1 MLHTIIKE
9 NAYQDSVVLMLLT
22 NKISTIDGVNRVSI
36 MMGTPANK
44 DIFGTSG
51 LRTAELEAA
60 SANDMAIVADTDDA
74 SKLNEILEEVDA
86 FLASQA
92 TKESSNTTETARTWD
107 KAMKLDPDANMALI
121 SIPGT
126 YAATEADRALDE
138 GLHAFIFSDNMPME
152 EELRLKQKAHDKG
165 LLVMGP
171 DCGTGIVNGVPMAFT
186 NVVKPGNIGI
196 VGASGTGIQEVSTII
211 DRLGGG
217 VTNAIGT
224 GGRDLSETVGGIT
237 MLDAIAALEKQADTD
252 VIVVISK
259 PPAKVIRDKVLA
271 LLRTITKPAVTIF
284 LGEKPTYHETNLYHA
299 YTLEETARIAVALA
313 KGQTVTATTSQ
324 ITKPEITLTPE
335 QKHMKGYYS
344 GGTLA
349 SEAAMLIADALAL
362 KEGLI
367 KQDGYIL
374 KTEGHEVIDLG
385 DDIYTQGKPHPMID
399 PEKRIAFIEDA
410 ANDPETAVILLDVVL
425 GYGSHEDMAGQLAP
439 AIKLV
444 IAKAKAAGRELAV
457 IGTVCGTLQDPQ
469 DYHEQRQTL
478 IDAGVIVKDS
488 NNEAVRTGLAIVGYE
503 VVDEDKAI
511 RETENDAPVAQSL
524 EASDAMLDLLA
535 KQPRVI
541 NVGLKSFAEA
551 ITETGGRVVQFD
563 WRPVAGGDA
572 KLQKVLQFL
581 NSYRAETADVK

>member
-22 NKISTIDGVNRVSI
+22 NKVSTIEGVNRVSI

-51 LRTAELEAA
+51 LRTEELEAA
-60 SANDMAIVADTDDA
+60 SANDMAIVVDTEDA
-74 SKLNEILEEVDA
+74 SKIDEILAEVDA

-126 YAATEADRALDE
+126 YAVAEADRALDE
-138 GLHAFIFSDNMPME
+138 GLHAFIFSDNMPIE

-165 LLVMGP
+165 LFVMGP

-259 PPAKVIRDKVLA
+259 PPAKAIRDKVLA
-271 LLRTITKPAVTIF
+271 LLRTISKPAVTIF
-284 LGEKPTYHETNLYHA
+284 LGEKPTYHEANLYHA
-299 YTLEETARIAVALA
+299 YTLEETARIAVELA
-313 KGQTVTATTSQ
+313 KGEAITAVETEIVTPD
-324 ITKPEITLTPE
+324 IRLTPE
-335 QKHMKGYYS
+335 QKHIKGYYS

-349 SEAAMLIADALAL
+349 SEAAMLIADALQL

-439 AIKLV
+439 AIKDV

-469 DYHEQRQTL
+469 DYKEQRQTL
-478 IDAGVIVKDS
+478 ENSGVIVKDS
-488 NNEAVRTGLAIVGYE
+488 NNEAVRTGLALVGRTVE
-503 VVDEDKAI
+503 EADKAI
-511 RETENDAPVAQSL
+511 REVESGEAAPIL
-524 EASDAMLDLLA
+524 EASDAMLNLLA

-563 WRPVAGGDA
+563 WRPVAGGNTE
-572 KLQKVLQFL
+572 LQKVLQFL

>member
-22 NKISTIDGVNRVSI
+22 NKISTIAGVNRVSI

-44 DIFGTSG
+44 DIFGSSG
-51 LRTAELEAA
+51 LRTEELEKA
-60 SANDMAIVADTDDA
+60 SANDMAIVVDIDDA
-74 SKLNEILEEVDA
+74 SILDEILTEVDA

-92 TKESSNTTETARTWD
+92 TKESGNETETARTWD

-126 YAATEADRALDE
+126 YAASEADRALDE
-138 GLHAFIFSDNMPME
+138 GLHAFIFSDNVPIE
-152 EELRLKQKAHDKG
+152 EELRLKQKAHEKG

-237 MLDAIAALEKQADTD
+237 MLDAIAALDKQADTD

-259 PPAKVIRDKVLA
+259 PPAKAIRDKVLA
-271 LLRTITKPAVTIF
+271 LLRTISKPAVTIF
-284 LGEKPTYHETNLYHA
+284 LGEKPTYHEENLYHA
-299 YTLEETARIAVALA
+299 YTLEETARIAVQLA
-313 KGQTVTATTSQ
+313 KGQEVTATQTTIDVPNISF
-324 ITKPEITLTPE
+324 TPE
-335 QKHMKGYYS
+335 QKHLKGYYS

-399 PEKRIAFIEDA
+399 PEKRIAFIRDA

-439 AIKLV
+439 AIKEV
-444 IAKAKAAGRELAV
+444 IAKAKEAGREIAV

-469 DYHEQRQTL
+469 DYNEQRQTL
-478 IDAGVIVKDS
+478 EAAGVIVKDS
-488 NNEAVRTGLAIVGYE
+488 NNEAVRTGLELVGHK
-503 VVDEDKAI
+503 VQDNDKAI
-511 RETENDAPVAQSL
+511 QKVDSETTAPVL
-524 EASDAMLDLLA
+524 NASDAMLDLLA

>member
-22 NKISTIDGVNRVSI
+22 NKISTIAGVNRVSI

-44 DIFGTSG
+44 DIFGSSG
-51 LRTAELEAA
+51 LRTEELEKA
-60 SANDMAIVADTDDA
+60 SANDMAIVIDTDDA
-74 SKLNEILEEVDA
+74 SILDEILTEVDA

-92 TKESSNTTETARTWD
+92 TKESGNETETARTWD

-126 YAATEADRALDE
+126 YAASEADRALDE
-138 GLHAFIFSDNMPME
+138 GLHAFIFSDNVPIE
-152 EELRLKQKAHDKG
+152 EELRLKQKAHEKG

-237 MLDAIAALEKQADTD
+237 MLDAIAALDKQADTD

-259 PPAKVIRDKVLA
+259 PPAKAIRDKVLA
-271 LLRTITKPAVTIF
+271 LLRTISKPAVTIF
-284 LGEKPTYHETNLYHA
+284 LGEKPTYHEENLYHA
-299 YTLEETARIAVALA
+299 YTLEETARIAVQLA
-313 KGQTVTATTSQ
+313 KGQEVTATQTTIDVPNISF
-324 ITKPEITLTPE
+324 TPE
-335 QKHMKGYYS
+335 QKHLKGYYS

-399 PEKRIAFIEDA
+399 PEKRIAFIRDA

-439 AIKLV
+439 AIKEV
-444 IAKAKAAGRELAV
+444 IAKAKEAGREIAV

-469 DYHEQRQTL
+469 DYNEQRQTL
-478 IDAGVIVKDS
+478 EAAGVIVKDS
-488 NNEAVRTGLAIVGYE
+488 NNEAVRTGLELVGHK
-503 VVDEDKAI
+503 VQDNDKAI
-511 RETENDAPVAQSL
+511 QKVDSETTAPVL
-524 EASDAMLDLLA
+524 NASDAMLDLLA

>member
-74 SKLNEILEEVDA
+74 SKLDEILEEVDA

-107 KAMKLDPDANMALI
+107 KAMKLDSDANMALI

-259 PPAKVIRDKVLA
+259 PPAKAIRDKVLA

-439 AIKLV
+439 AIKHV

-469 DYHEQRQTL
+469 DYNEQRQTL

>member
-22 NKISTIDGVNRVSI
+22 NKVSTIEGVNRVSI

-51 LRTAELEAA
+51 LRTEELEAA
-60 SANDMAIVADTDDA
+60 SANDMAIVVDTEDA
-74 SKLNEILEEVDA
+74 SKIDEILAEVDA

-126 YAATEADRALDE
+126 YAAAEADRALDE
-138 GLHAFIFSDNMPME
+138 GLHAFIFSDNMPIE

-171 DCGTGIVNGVPMAFT
+171 DCGTGIVNGIPMAFT

-259 PPAKVIRDKVLA
+259 PPAKAIRDKVLA
-271 LLRTITKPAVTIF
+271 LLRTISKPAVTIF
-284 LGEKPTYHETNLYHA
+284 LGEKPTYHEANLYHA

-313 KGQTVTATTSQ
+313 KGEAVTAVET
-324 ITKPEITLTPE
+324 EIVTPDIRLTPE
-335 QKHMKGYYS
+335 QKHIKGYYS

-349 SEAAMLIADALAL
+349 SEAAMLIADALQL

-439 AIKLV
+439 AIKDV

-469 DYHEQRQTL
+469 DYNEQRQTL
-478 IDAGVIVKDS
+478 EAAGVIVKDS
-488 NNEAVRTGLAIVGYE
+488 NNEAVRTGLAIVGHTVE
-503 VVDEDKAI
+503 EADKAI
-511 RETENDAPVAQSL
+511 QDVATGVEAPIL

-535 KQPRVI
+535 KQPCVI

-551 ITETGGRVVQFD
+551 ITETGGRVVQLD
-563 WRPVAGGDA
+563 WRPVAGGNTE
-572 KLQKVLQFL
+572 LQKVLQFL

>member
-22 NKISTIDGVNRVSI
+22 NKISTIAGVNRVSI

-44 DIFGTSG
+44 DIFGSSG
-51 LRTAELEAA
+51 LRTEELEKA
-60 SANDMAIVADTDDA
+60 SANDMAIVVDTDDA
-74 SKLNEILEEVDA
+74 SILDEILTEVDA

-92 TKESSNTTETARTWD
+92 TKESNNETETARTWD
-107 KAMKLDPDANMALI
+107 KAMKLDSDANMALI

-126 YAATEADRALDE
+126 YAASEADRALDE
-138 GLHAFIFSDNMPME
+138 GLHAFIFSDNVPIE
-152 EELRLKQKAHDKG
+152 EELRLKQKAHEKG

-237 MLDAIAALEKQADTD
+237 MLDAIAALDKQADTD

-259 PPAKVIRDKVLA
+259 PPAKAIRDKVLA
-271 LLRTITKPAVTIF
+271 LLRTISKPAVTIF
-284 LGEKPTYHETNLYHA
+284 LGEKPTYHEENLYHA
-299 YTLEETARIAVALA
+299 YTLEETARIAVQLA
-313 KGQTVTATTSQ
+313 KGQEVTATQTTIDVPNISF
-324 ITKPEITLTPE
+324 TPE
-335 QKHMKGYYS
+335 QKHLKGYYS

-399 PEKRIAFIEDA
+399 PEKRIAFIRDA

-439 AIKLV
+439 AIKEV
-444 IAKAKAAGRELAV
+444 IAKAKEAGREIAV

-469 DYHEQRQTL
+469 DYNEQRQTL
-478 IDAGVIVKDS
+478 EAAGVIVKDS
-488 NNEAVRTGLAIVGYE
+488 NNEAVRTGLELVGHK
-503 VVDEDKAI
+503 VQDNDKAI
-511 RETENDAPVAQSL
+511 QKVDSETTAPVL
-524 EASDAMLDLLA
+524 NASDAMLDLLA

>member
-1 MLHTIIKE
+1 
-9 NAYQDSVVLMLLT
+9 
-22 NKISTIDGVNRVSI
+22 
-36 MMGTPANK
+36 
-44 DIFGTSG
+44 
-51 LRTAELEAA
+51 
-60 SANDMAIVADTDDA
+60 
-74 SKLNEILEEVDA
+74 
-86 FLASQA
+86 
-92 TKESSNTTETARTWD
+92 
-107 KAMKLDPDANMALI
+107 
-121 SIPGT
+121 
-126 YAATEADRALDE
+126 
-138 GLHAFIFSDNMPME
+138 
-152 EELRLKQKAHDKG
+152 
-165 LLVMGP
+165 MGP

-237 MLDAIAALEKQADTD
+237 MLDAIAALDKQADTD

-259 PPAKVIRDKVLA
+259 PPAKAIRDKVLA
-271 LLRTITKPAVTIF
+271 LLRTISKPAVTIF
-284 LGEKPTYHETNLYHA
+284 LGEKPTYHEENLYHA
-299 YTLEETARIAVALA
+299 YTLEETARIAVQLA
-313 KGQTVTATTSQ
+313 KGQEVTATQTTIDVPNISF
-324 ITKPEITLTPE
+324 TPE
-335 QKHMKGYYS
+335 QKHLKGYYS

-399 PEKRIAFIEDA
+399 PEKRIAFIRDA

-439 AIKLV
+439 AIKEV
-444 IAKAKAAGRELAV
+444 IAKAKEAGREIAV

-469 DYHEQRQTL
+469 DYNEQRQTL
-478 IDAGVIVKDS
+478 EAAGVIVKDS
-488 NNEAVRTGLAIVGYE
+488 NNEAVRTGLELVGHKVE
-503 VVDEDKAI
+503 DNDKAI
-511 RETENDAPVAQSL
+511 QKVDSETTAPQL
-524 EASDAMLDLLA
+524 NASDAMLDLLA

>member
-22 NKISTIDGVNRVSI
+22 NKVSTIDGVNRVSI

-51 LRTAELEAA
+51 LRTEELEAA
-60 SANDMAIVADTDDA
+60 SANDMAIVVDTEDA
-74 SKLNEILEEVDA
+74 SKIDEILAEVDA

-126 YAATEADRALDE
+126 YAVAEADRALDE
-138 GLHAFIFSDNMPME
+138 GLHAFIFSDNMPIE

-165 LLVMGP
+165 LFVMGP

-259 PPAKVIRDKVLA
+259 PPAKAIRDKVLA
-271 LLRTITKPAVTIF
+271 LLRTISKPAVTIF
-284 LGEKPTYHETNLYHA
+284 LGEKPTYHEANLYHA
-299 YTLEETARIAVALA
+299 YTLEETARIAVELA
-313 KGQTVTATTSQ
+313 KGEAITAVETEIVTPD
-324 ITKPEITLTPE
+324 IRLTPE
-335 QKHMKGYYS
+335 QKHIKGYYS

-349 SEAAMLIADALAL
+349 SEAAMLIADALQL

-439 AIKLV
+439 AIKDV

-469 DYHEQRQTL
+469 DYKEQRQTL
-478 IDAGVIVKDS
+478 ENSGVIVKDS
-488 NNEAVRTGLAIVGYE
+488 NNEAVRTGLALVGRTVE
-503 VVDEDKAI
+503 EADKAI
-511 RETENDAPVAQSL
+511 REVESGEAAPIL
-524 EASDAMLDLLA
+524 EASDAMLNLLA

-563 WRPVAGGDA
+563 WRPVAGGNTE
-572 KLQKVLQFL
+572 LQKVLQFL

>member
-22 NKISTIDGVNRVSI
+22 NKISTIAGVNRVSI

-44 DIFGTSG
+44 DIFGSSG
-51 LRTAELEAA
+51 LRTEELEKA
-60 SANDMAIVADTDDA
+60 SANDMAIVVDTDDA
-74 SKLNEILEEVDA
+74 SILDEILTEVDA

-92 TKESSNTTETARTWD
+92 TKESSNETETARTWD

-126 YAATEADRALDE
+126 YAASEADRALDE
-138 GLHAFIFSDNMPME
+138 GLHAFIFSDNVPIE
-152 EELRLKQKAHDKG
+152 EELRLKQKAHEKG

-237 MLDAIAALEKQADTD
+237 MLDAIAALDKQADTD

-259 PPAKVIRDKVLA
+259 PPAKAIRDKVLA
-271 LLRTITKPAVTIF
+271 LLRTISKPAVTIF
-284 LGEKPTYHETNLYHA
+284 LGEKPTYHEENLYHA
-299 YTLEETARIAVALA
+299 YTLEETARIAVQLA
-313 KGQTVTATTSQ
+313 KGQEVTATQTTIDVPNISF
-324 ITKPEITLTPE
+324 TPE
-335 QKHMKGYYS
+335 QKHLKGYYS

-399 PEKRIAFIEDA
+399 PEKRIAFIRDA

-439 AIKLV
+439 AIKEV
-444 IAKAKAAGRELAV
+444 IAKAKEAGREIAV

-469 DYHEQRQTL
+469 AYNEQRQTL
-478 IDAGVIVKDS
+478 EAAGVIVKDS
-488 NNEAVRTGLAIVGYE
+488 NNEAVRTGLELVGHK
-503 VVDEDKAI
+503 VQDNDKAI
-511 RETENDAPVAQSL
+511 QKVDSETTAPVL
-524 EASDAMLDLLA
+524 NASDAMLDLLA

-551 ITETGGRVVQFD
+551 IIETGGRVVQFD

>member
-22 NKISTIDGVNRVSI
+22 NKVSTIDGVNRVSI

-51 LRTAELEAA
+51 LRTKELEAA
-60 SANDMAIVADTDDA
+60 SANDMAIVVDTEDA
-74 SKLNEILEEVDA
+74 SKIDEILAEVDA

-138 GLHAFIFSDNMPME
+138 GLHAFIFSDNMPIE

-259 PPAKVIRDKVLA
+259 PPAKAIRDKVLA

-324 ITKPEITLTPE
+324 ITKPEITLTSE

-439 AIKLV
+439 AIKHV

-469 DYHEQRQTL
+469 DYNEQRQTL

-511 RETENDAPVAQSL
+511 RETENDAPVAQAL

>member
-74 SKLNEILEEVDA
+74 SKLDEILEEVDA

-138 GLHAFIFSDNMPME
+138 GLHAFIFSDNMPIE

-259 PPAKVIRDKVLA
+259 PPAKAIRDKVLA

-367 KQDGYIL
+367 KQDGYLL

-439 AIKLV
+439 AIKHV

-488 NNEAVRTGLAIVGYE
+488 NNEAVRTGLAIVGYK

-511 RETENDAPVAQSL
+511 RETENDVPVAQSL